1 MRSIH
6 INRDGTGYPLV
17 LFHGWGFDSRI
28 WQPILPLLTH
38 QYEVYTVDLPG
49 FGLTSFMDWDE
60 FKEGLLLQLPSTF
73 ALAGWSLGGMVATR
87 LALEA
92 MNRVTHL
99 INIAS
104 SPRFIEDDGWPG
116 VSVITLTQFG
126 ERLMTQPEQVLQE
139 FMALQL
145 SGKKSSINAAPTL
158 QGLKM
163 GLDCL
168 MNWDFRSDLERLKL
182 PVLYLFGRRDAII
195 PKKTM
200 VVIQAMYPNVQCV
213 MTNKAAHALFLSH
226 PNEFIQSIESI
237 IR

>member
-1 MRSIH
+1 MRNIH
-6 INRDGTGYPLV
+6 INRDGAGYPLV
-17 LFHGWGFDSRI
+17 LFHGWGFDSRV
-28 WQPILPLLTH
+28 WQPIIPLLTH

-49 FGLTSFMDWDE
+49 FGSTSFMGWDE

-87 LALEA
+87 LALEN
-92 MNRVTHL
+92 MNSVSHL

-104 SPRFIEDDGWPG
+104 SPRFIEDKEWPG
-116 VSVITLTQFG
+116 VSIATLTQFG

-145 SGKKSSINAAPTL
+145 SGKKGPINAKPTL

-163 GLDCL
+163 GLDWL
-168 MNWDFRSDLERLKL
+168 MNWDFRSELERLTQ
-182 PVLYLFGRRDAII
+182 PVLYLFGRRDTII

-200 VVIQAMYPNVQCV
+200 LVMQEMYPNFQYV
-213 MTNKAAHALFLSH
+213 MMDKAAHALFLSH
-226 PNEFIQSIESI
+226 PNEFIQSVESHI
-237 IR
+237 